1 MSPKIFF
8 IEGNIGSGKS
18 TFLKN
23 LEKYNL
29 LTNVQFIQEPVNEWK
44 ETKDKDGIN
53 ILEHFYSDMNRHCY
67 TFQSFAFISRIN
79 QLDQI
84 DDTKSYVFI
93 ERSVFC
99 DKNVFARSCYETK
112 IMSDIEWKIYNKWF
126 DWMVQKYKEIFDRS
140 HIIYLATS
148 PETAMKR
155 INKRGREEET
165 TITLEYIDMLNKKH
179 EEWLGEEKNV
189 YNIDANQ
196 NICEKQ
202 NMIKLVED
210 LINDYDN

>member
-148 PETAMKR
+148 PETAIKR
-155 INKRGREEET
+155 INKRGREEEA

-179 EEWLGEEKNV
+179 EEWLGEEKKV

-202 NMIKLVED
+202 NMIKLIED
-210 LINDYDN
+210 LIK

>member
-29 LTNVQFIQEPVNEWK
+29 LTNVQFIEEPVNEWK

-53 ILEHFYSDMNRHCY
+53 ILEHFYLDMNRHCY

-126 DWMVQKYKEIFDRS
+126 DWMVKKYKEIFDRS
-140 HIIYLATS
+140 YIIYLATS
-148 PETAMKR
+148 PETAIKR

-196 NICEKQ
+196 NICTEQ
-202 NMIKLVED
+202 NMIKLIED
-210 LINDYDN
+210 MIK

>member
-140 HIIYLATS
+140 YIIYLSTS
-148 PETAMKR
+148 PETAIKR

-179 EEWLGEEKNV
+179 EEWLEYMRRTKH
-189 YNIDANQ
+189 D
-196 NICEKQ
+196 
-202 NMIKLVED
+202 
-210 LINDYDN
+210 

>member
-1 MSPKIFF
+1 M
-8 IEGNIGSGKS
+8 
-18 TFLKN
+18 KN
-23 LEKYNL
+23 LEKYDL
-29 LTNVQFIQEPVNEWK
+29 LTNVQFIEEPVNEWK
-44 ETKDKDGIN
+44 ETKDKDGTN

-140 HIIYLATS
+140 YIIYLATS
-148 PETAMKR
+148 PETAIKR
-155 INKRGREEET
+155 ISKRGREEET
-165 TITLEYIDMLNKKH
+165 TITLDYIDMLNKKH
-179 EEWLGEEKNV
+179 EEWLDKEKNV

-196 NICEKQ
+196 NICEEHI
-202 NMIKLVED
+202 MIKLIED
-210 LINDYDN
+210 LIR

>member
-140 HIIYLATS
+140 YIIYLATS
-148 PETAMKR
+148 PETAIKR

-179 EEWLGEEKNV
+179 EEWLDEEKNV

-196 NICEKQ
+196 NICTEQ
-202 NMIKLVED
+202 NMIKLIED
-210 LINDYDN
+210 LVK

>member
-140 HIIYLATS
+140 YIIYLSTS
-148 PETAMKR
+148 PETAIKR

-179 EEWLGEEKNV
+179 EEWLDEEKNV

-196 NICEKQ
+196 NICEEQ
-202 NMIKLVED
+202 NMIKLIED
-210 LINDYDN
+210 LVK

>member
-29 LTNVQFIQEPVNEWK
+29 LTNVQFIEEPVNEWK

-140 HIIYLATS
+140 YIIYLSTS
-148 PETAMKR
+148 PETAIKR

-189 YNIDANQ
+189 YNINANQ
-196 NICEKQ
+196 NICEEQ
-202 NMIKLVED
+202 NMIKLIED
-210 LINDYDN
+210 MIKLF

>member
-140 HIIYLATS
+140 YIIYLATS
-148 PETAMKR
+148 SETAIKR

-179 EEWLGEEKNV
+179 EEWLDEEKNV

-196 NICEKQ
+196 NICEEQ
-202 NMIKLVED
+202 NMIKLIKD
-210 LINDYDN
+210 LVKLI